1 MKFITII
8 FVLFLLI
15 INTIGQNISVNNQNF
30 PDTGK
35 IIQNTIKNDS
45 WFAIDK
51 GQHFIGSFIGTI
63 LFTKVNNR
71 QLNID
76 KSNSKKLGIGIIF
89 SLGLAKE
96 TLDSQKPNNIFS
108 WRDLLANIAGIAT
121 AIAVLEIK

>member
-8 FVLFLLI
+8 FVLFLFI
-15 INTIGQNISVNNQNF
+15 INTIGQNISVNNQYF
-30 PDTGK
+30 SYTGK
-35 IIQNTIKNDS
+35 NIPNTIKNES

-51 GQHFIGSFIGTI
+51 GQHFIGSFIGTVLI
-63 LFTKVNNR
+63 TKVNNR

-89 SLGLAKE
+89 TFGLVKE
-96 TLDSQKPNNIFS
+96 TLDNQKFKNIFS

>member
-8 FVLFLLI
+8 SVLFLFI
-15 INTIGQNISVNNQNF
+15 INTIGQNISVNNQYFSSTVKNI
-30 PDTGK
+30 PNK
-35 IIQNTIKNDS
+35 IKNES

-51 GQHFIGSFIGTI
+51 GQHFIGSFIGTVLI
-63 LFTKVNNR
+63 TKVNNR

-89 SLGLAKE
+89 TFGLAKE
-96 TLDSQKPNNIFS
+96 TLDNQKSKNIFS